1 MSLPTAK
8 ILVGA
13 VVLFWDRRFV
23 LARVLWAPVLIGLML
38 SAIGAALARPD
49 GPGTSSVLLLAPL
62 LFVTA
67 ILAVR
72 SHRVFLLGSQSVA
85 GFAPLSWSVN
95 ETRFLLA
102 TLSLGLAFLGLM
114 LLAGMLLGFFGMRP
128 GGTLNAGTMLIALP
142 AMYPVARLLPALP
155 AIAIGEETGLSTAWR
170 KAWAATQGNGARVLA
185 VCLLTPLA
193 IRVLLEGFAA
203 SPVPGADAVST
214 LLGWLVMPAE
224 VALLSLTY
232 QALGRQQPEQE
243 AQSS

>member
-1 MSLPTAK
+1 MSLPTVK

-13 VVLFWDRRFV
+13 VVLFWERRFV

-38 SAIGAALARPD
+38 SSIGAALARPD
-49 GPGTSSVLLLAPL
+49 GDASSSVLLLVPL

-72 SHRVFLLGSQSVA
+72 SHRVFLLGSDSVD
-85 GFAPLSWSVN
+85 GIAPLSWSVH

-114 LLAGMLLGFFGMRP
+114 LLAGLLLGSFGMRP
-128 GGTLNAGTMLIALP
+128 GGALNAGTILIALP
-142 AMYPVARLLPALP
+142 AMYLVARLLPALP
-155 AIAIGEETGLSTAWR
+155 AVAIGEEAGLSAAWR
-170 KAWAATQGNGARVLA
+170 KAWAATRGNGTRVLA

-193 IRVLLEGFAA
+193 IKVLLELFAA
-203 SPVPGADAVST
+203 SPVPGAGAVSI
-214 LLGWLVMPAE
+214 LLGWVVMPAE

-232 QALGRQQPEQE
+232 QALGRLQPQP
-243 AQSS
+243 AAPSS